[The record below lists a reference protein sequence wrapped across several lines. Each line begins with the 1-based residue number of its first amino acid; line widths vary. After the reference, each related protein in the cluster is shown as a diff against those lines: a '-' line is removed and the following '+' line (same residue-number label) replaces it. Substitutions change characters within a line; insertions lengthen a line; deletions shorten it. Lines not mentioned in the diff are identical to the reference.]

1 MKITRRRFLLLS
13 SQVGAGIALSEG
25 LGIDMRP
32 AFAYVDNIKKMDRIK
47 TAKQTTSLCYY
58 CAVTCG
64 LICSTDPKTGKIINI
79 EGDPDHPINE
89 GALCAKGSGM
99 FQTTDNNEHR
109 LTKVMYRAPYSDKWE
124 TKPADWAVKQ
134 IARRIKTLRDKD
146 FIVRNVKGQ
155 LVNRWETV
163 AHMGSSNI
171 DNEEC
176 WAITTMMRSLGLVQI
191 DHQARV

>member
-1 MKITRRRFLLLS
+1 MNVTRRQFLVLS
-13 SQVGAGIALSEG
+13 GQIGAGIALSEC
-25 LGIDMRP
+25 LGIDMNP
-32 AFAYVDNIKKMDRIK
+32 VKAYAADLKKIDRIK

-58 CAVTCG
+58 CSVTCG
-64 LICSTDPKTGKIINI
+64 IICSTDPKTGKIFNI

-89 GALCAKGSGM
+89 GALCAKGAGM

-109 LTKVMYRAPYSDKWE
+109 LTKVLYRAPYSDKWE
-124 TKPADWAVKQ
+124 TKPIDWAVKQ
-134 IARRIKTLRDKD
+134 ISKKIKTLRDKD
-146 FIVRNVKGQ
+146 FIAKNEKGQ
-155 LVNRWETV
+155 VVNRLESI

-176 WAITTMMRSLGLVQI
+176 WSITTMMRGLGLVQL

>member
-1 MKITRRRFLLLS
+1 MNPVKAYAADLKKI
-13 SQVGAGIALSEG
+13 
-25 LGIDMRP
+25 
-32 AFAYVDNIKKMDRIK
+32 DRIK

-58 CAVTCG
+58 CSVTCG
-64 LICSTDPKTGKIINI
+64 LICSTDPKTGKIFNI

-89 GALCAKGSGM
+89 GALCAKGAGM
-99 FQTTDNNEHR
+99 FQTTGNNEHR

-124 TKPADWAVKQ
+124 AKPIDWAVKE
-134 IARRIKTLRDKD
+134 IAKKIKTLRDKD
-146 FIVRNVKGQ
+146 FIVKNEKDQ
-155 LVNRWETV
+155 IVNRLESI

-176 WAITTMMRSLGLVQI
+176 WSITTMMRTLGLVQL